1 MQLGLGLSI
10 ANLNVAPAPIAA
22 PYPDPSINWDSSSLL
37 YVNSLQVSAS
47 VQLSTVEQTA
57 TNNLFKR
64 MKGLDPAYSNFGNT
78 GIYNACKALYPYVG
92 SNLEAYKF
100 NAVFPTAVT
109 QATDDAG
116 YPTSPGYQYIAG
128 GITVDGIYGPKGNG
142 TNGVILTQLNW
153 AQAGGLAASLTW
165 NSLCMGAVYK
175 TTSAV
180 GRDDFGWYSPTAGEG
195 GIWLRTKPTAQSRQ
209 GCLEGSSISGTNL
222 VIGGRG
228 HWMLWRS
235 AADKRVYYQQ
245 VQQTYPAGAD
255 RTGEGNAT
263 FGGQTTWPFL
273 GLNFAN
279 FNGTGGGAS
288 AATRAANCVNFSSNT
303 LMLNYVMDPFAD
315 TLISAWNQIVED
327 FCVETGK
334 KTW

>member
-10 ANLNVAPAPIAA
+10 ANLNVVQAPST
-22 PYPDPSINWDSSSLL
+22 PYPDPSINWDSSSLQ
-37 YVNSLQVSAS
+37 YVTSLQVSAS
-47 VQLSTVEQTA
+47 TQLSVVEQTA

-64 MKGLDPAYSNFGNT
+64 MKGLDPLYSNFGDA
-78 GIYNACKALYPYVG
+78 GIWDARVALYPYVG

-100 NAVFPTAVT
+100 NSVFPTAAT
-109 QATDDAG
+109 QAVDTAG

-128 GITVDGIYGPKGNG
+128 GITVDGLYGPKGNG

-153 AQAGGLAASLTW
+153 AQGLASSLTW

-180 GRDDFGWYSPTAGEG
+180 GRDDFGWYSTTAGEG
-195 GIWLRTKPTAQSRQ
+195 GIWLRTKPSPANARM
-209 GCLEGSSISGTNL
+209 GCLEGSGIAGSYT
-222 VIGGRG
+222 VGGNG

-255 RTGEGNAT
+255 RTGEGNLS

-273 GLNFAN
+273 ALNFNN

-288 AATRAANCVNFSSNT
+288 AATRAANCANYSNNT
-303 LMLNYVMDPFAD
+303 LMLNYVMTPFAD
-315 TLISAWNQIVED
+315 SLIPSWNQMIEA
-327 FCVETGK
+327 FCAETGK